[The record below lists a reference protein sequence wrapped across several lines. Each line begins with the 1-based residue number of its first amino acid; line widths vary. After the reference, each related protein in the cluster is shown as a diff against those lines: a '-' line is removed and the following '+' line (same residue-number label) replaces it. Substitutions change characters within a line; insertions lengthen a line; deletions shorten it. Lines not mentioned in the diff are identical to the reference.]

1 MPTHPHRPDWLVN
14 LWLDV
19 PPAQPRK
26 RIPPPL
32 RKLSYPQISMTTSY
46 RIHLILKVEER
57 PTKDERASM
66 ARFAIAANK
75 LLAAPKSQAETTT
88 HPKPN

>member
-1 MPTHPHRPDWLVN
+1 
-14 LWLDV
+14 
-19 PPAQPRK
+19 
-26 RIPPPL
+26 
-32 RKLSYPQISMTTSY
+32 MTTSY

>member
-1 MPTHPHRPDWLVN
+1 
-14 LWLDV
+14 
-19 PPAQPRK
+19 
-26 RIPPPL
+26 
-32 RKLSYPQISMTTSY
+32 MTTAY
-46 RIHLILKVEER
+46 RIHLILKGEER

-75 LLAAPKSQAETTT
+75 MLAAPKPTPDTTT